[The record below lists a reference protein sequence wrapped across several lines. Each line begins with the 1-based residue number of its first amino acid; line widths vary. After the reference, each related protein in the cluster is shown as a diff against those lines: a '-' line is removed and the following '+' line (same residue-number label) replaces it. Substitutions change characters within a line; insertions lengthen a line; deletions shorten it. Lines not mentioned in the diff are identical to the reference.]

1 MITDR
6 KITAGSVTLAALVTS
21 FALGRWDFALMFG
34 GGGWAAL
41 VILWL
46 LEKIDA

>member
-1 MITDR
+1 MTNRNIVAFA
-6 KITAGSVTLAALVTS
+6 ITLAALVTS
-21 FALGRWDFALMFG
+21 FAVGRWDFALMFG

-41 VILWL
+41 IILWL